1 MPRQPNLANDAWEA
15 LLTAHAVLMK
25 QFAAEDIWDDVSM
38 REYDVL
44 YTLSRCREPIN
55 LTELN
60 RHVLLSQPALSRLVD
75 RLAERGLV
83 ERCADPADGR
93 GVRLS
98 LTDAG
103 RIVQRRIGRRQRPRR
118 GLRHDRRAD
127 PRRTGAAGDHL
138 QETSRRTHGRHRHK
152 RGPDPVN
159 APTSA
164 EQFRAERFRL
174 VVVSAGTS
182 SPSSTRLL
190 ADRTAERAAALAAGH
205 GHTVTVS
212 VVDLREIAAE

>member
-1 MPRQPNLANDAWEA
+1 MPGPASTARGQLANDAWEA
-15 LLTAHAVLMK
+15 LLTAHAGLMR

-44 YTLSRCREPIN
+44 YTLSKGPGFLR
-55 LTELN
+55 LGDLN

-103 RIVQRRIGRRQRPRR
+103 RVVQRRIGRQHAR
-118 GLRHDRRAD
+118 GVARAM
-127 PRRTGAAGDHL
+127 TAGLTAAEL
-138 QETSRRTHGRHRHK
+138 AQLETICRK
-152 RGPDPVN
+152 
-159 APTSA
+159 
-164 EQFRAERFRL
+164 L
-174 VVVSAGTS
+174 
-182 SPSSTRLL
+182 
-190 ADRTAERAAALAAGH
+190 AAAPMATTDTSEVL
-205 GHTVTVS
+205 
-212 VVDLREIAAE
+212 IP